1 MMVEPIYRQLG
12 WHTVGLDEMLEGQPL
27 QIAQQYKTSRLS
39 LFTIIVA
46 KNAKVA
52 PAIAVG
58 G

>member
-1 MMVEPIYRQLG
+1 M
-12 WHTVGLDEMLEGQPL
+12 LDGQPL
-27 QIAQQYKTSRLS
+27 QIAQHYKTSRAS

-58 G
+58 A